1 MLCSVQYRQ
10 QTWLT
15 THLPSS
21 PQQVPVYGHYNKQL
35 LYQRMAPVLGSIHL
49 TLQILV
55 LLSSLLLYCNP
66 ALAPLHSTL
75 HKEVITSLYIRK
87 VWRQMRM

>member
-1 MLCSVQYRQ
+1 M
-10 QTWLT
+10 
-15 THLPSS
+15 P
-21 PQQVPVYGHYNKQL
+21 
-35 LYQRMAPVLGSIHL
+35 PVLGSIHL

-55 LLSSLLLYCNP
+55 LLASLLLYCNP